1 MRIKEPLVSSSLRWY
16 RSRWAN
22 RHLRCADGISL
33 CLCSLGYISTSILT
47 YRYGKYDGSW
57 DEGKIR
63 IKRNCVSN
71 TSKICRRHPSRW
83 KAMQATGRYHKNRV
97 SVSKYVRGRNH
108 RRVIIHPDE
117 VANNFLWI
125 ITEVHFYQN
134 RRKHI
139 PENKWIL
146 FIGKWPTWYTNFFS
160 MFYSHQLMH
169 FFIQLCIS
177 LLSYI
182 KIT

>member
-1 MRIKEPLVSSSLRWY
+1 MCIKEPLVSSSLRWY

-71 TSKICRRHPSRW
+71 TSKICRRHASRW
-83 KAMQATGRYHKNRV
+83 KAMQATGRYHKNRLKCLKIRQRPK
-97 SVSKYVRGRNH
+97 SQACY
-108 RRVIIHPDE
+108 HPSWWSSEQLPLDYNWSTLLPE
-117 VANNFLWI
+117 YA
-125 ITEVHFYQN
+125 EAHS
-134 RRKHI
+134 RKQM
-139 PENKWIL
+139 NLVYW
-146 FIGKWPTWYTNFFS
+146 
-160 MFYSHQLMH
+160 
-169 FFIQLCIS
+169 
-177 LLSYI
+177 
-182 KIT
+182 